1 MGKLLAFKTE
11 VESSNLKALE
21 IIPTEKLMIVEFLN
35 GTKYLYTN
43 VEELDYDTIV
53 QAESVGKAF
62 NAFKKLGNDY
72 HKI

>member
-43 VEELDYDTIV
+43 VDELDYDTIV

-62 NAFKKLGNDY
+62 NTFKKLGNDY
-72 HKI
+72 HKV